1 MHKKLIYM
9 TLASAM
15 LLAACDTTN
24 TSTDDAVQDTT
35 EDTQADAEE
44 TTDETTN
51 ETADSETDTN
61 DDESNDTDSTDTTDE
76 EDDETVTAEDQEIVY
91 EVNPANFTIT
101 PIEGTDANEQV
112 ALLTY
117 DDAPD
122 TYAVEIAKILQEKDA
137 PAIFFVNGMY
147 IEDEEGQEMLKEI
160 HEMGF
165 EIGNHT
171 HTHPSLPSISEE
183 QQTEEILKTSDLIEE
198 IIGVR
203 PRFFRAPF
211 GQNTDHT
218 RQVALDDGMTLMNW
232 TYGYDWEADYMDGD
246 ALADIM
252 VNTNLLANGA
262 NLLMHDREWTMQAT
276 PDIIDGL
283 RDKGFE
289 LVDPALIRS
298 EFSES
303 EDDIDDND
311 A

>member
-1 MHKKLIYM
+1 M

-15 LLAACDTTN
+15 LLAACDTTD
-24 TSTDDAVQDTT
+24 SSADDTTPETT
-35 EDTQADAEE
+35 EDNQVDSEE
-44 TTDETTN
+44 TTDGLTDTDAETTDN
-51 ETADSETDTN
+51 DTN
-61 DDESNDTDSTDTTDE
+61 DGTNDETGETNADDTTDE
-76 EDDETVTAEDQEIVY
+76 EDEALTDSQEILY
-91 EVNPANFTIT
+91 EVNPGNFTIT

-122 TYAVEIAKILQEKDA
+122 TYAVEIAKILKEKDA

-147 IEDEEGQEMLKEI
+147 IEDEEGQNMLKEI

-183 QQTEEILKTSDLIEE
+183 QQTEEIMKTSDLIED

-218 RQVALDDGMTLMNW
+218 RQVAEEDGMTLMNW

-289 LVDPALIRS
+289 LVDPTLIRS

-303 EDDIDDND
+303 EDDTDDND